1 MPISSTGEIIAR
13 RVFNPTYIIL
23 DTIFLVFFLAL
34 LLIRK
39 RFATVLFSLFG
50 GILYMIVDFGIFH
63 LALHTR
69 SIEGGSMFWVLLW
82 MSMSYGITNFA
93 LIWTWLKKDEHTVE
107 YTAAIW
113 IWWICCPIISK
124 MGGEP
129 TITIQRTT
137 GAYHG
142 FMAVIMAVSYFALIV
157 YNVLQKDKDKRFK
170 IAWLFVLGVLV
181 QLGWETGLLIGG
193 IRSEGLEP
201 LQKLMTLVTNSLVE
215 TNLGLPAL
223 YCIFLLYSSRFT
235 EQLKRRTTPV
245 SFTERLKENNARKYA
260 FRKTETK

>member
-1 MPISSTGEIIAR
+1 MTEIVAQ
-13 RVFNPTYIIL
+13 RVFNPLYIIL
-23 DTIFLVFFLAL
+23 DTCFLVAFLVAL
-34 LLIRK
+34 IIRK
-39 RFATVLFSLFG
+39 RYMTVLFSLFG
-50 GILYMIVDFGIFH
+50 GVLYMIVDFGIFH

-93 LIWTWLKKDEHTVE
+93 LIWIWLKKDENFIE
-107 YTAAIW
+107 YTAAVW
-113 IWWICCPIISK
+113 IWWICCPMIAA

-129 TITIQRTT
+129 TIKIQRTT

-142 FMAVIMAVSYFALIV
+142 FMAVFMAVSYFALIV
-157 YNVLQKDKDKRFK
+157 YNLLQKDRDKRFR
-170 IAWLFVLGVLV
+170 IVWLFALGVLV

-193 IRSEGLEP
+193 IRSADFEP
-201 LQKLMTLVTNSLVE
+201 FRKVMTLVTNSLVE
-215 TNLGLPAL
+215 TNLGLPAI

-245 SFTERLKENNARKYA
+245 TFTERIKENNARKY
-260 FRKTETK
+260 RKTKVETTK